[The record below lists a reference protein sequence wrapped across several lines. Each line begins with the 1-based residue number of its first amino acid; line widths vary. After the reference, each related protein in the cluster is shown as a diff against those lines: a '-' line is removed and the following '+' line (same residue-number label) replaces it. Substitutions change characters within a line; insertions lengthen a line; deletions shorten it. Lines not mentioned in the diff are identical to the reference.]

1 MTAPQ
6 AKQGNSLEGK
16 VALITG
22 GARGIG
28 GACAAALARQGA
40 RVVVTDILEE
50 SGEATAASLR
60 REGHEAV
67 FLVLDASDE
76 RAWDRVMSSVVAQF
90 GRVDIVVNNAGITLA
105 KTIEEL
111 TLEEFRRVLDVNLLS
126 CFLGTKKAILQMKT
140 TGGGA
145 IVNIASN
152 STATVVPLTTAYS
165 PSKAAVANLSKV
177 AALHCAV
184 ERYNIRVNSVHPG
197 PTETDMLTGG
207 GAGRAT
213 DIPQVKR
220 LIEAIPS
227 GRMAQPAEIA
237 NVVAFLAS
245 DAASYMTASE
255 VFVDGGLT
263 VSMMS

>member
-1 MTAPQ
+1 V
-6 AKQGNSLEGK
+6 LE
-16 VALITG
+16 
-22 GARGIG
+22 
-28 GACAAALARQGA
+28 
-40 RVVVTDILEE
+40 
-50 SGEATAASLR
+50 
-60 REGHEAV
+60 
-67 FLVLDASDE
+67 
-76 RAWDRVMSSVVAQF
+76 
-90 GRVDIVVNNAGITLA
+90 
-105 KTIEEL
+105 
-111 TLEEFRRVLDVNLLS
+111 VNLLS
-126 CFLGTKKAILQMKT
+126 CFLGTKQGIARMKA

-197 PTETDMLTGG
+197 PTETEMLTGG
-207 GAGRAT
+207 GTGRAT

-220 LIEAIPS
+220 LIEAIPT

-237 NVVAFLAS
+237 SVVAFLAS
-245 DAASYMTASE
+245 DAASYMTAAE